1 MHRLYVILLIA
12 GDLLS
17 GGAPAIAQLLP
28 QVPNL
33 ENRIPAPLP
42 PPAQPP
48 IINGP
53 LSQGAVPPAIAEPP
67 NLNTFSDR
75 ATGCVA
81 QGGSAGLS
89 GGELDAYTRECAN
102 DN

>member
-1 MHRLYVILLIA
+1 MRRLYAILLTA
-12 GDLLS
+12 GYLLG

-33 ENRIPAPLP
+33 ENRIPAPPHLP
-42 PPAQPP
+42 RNHPSSTA
-48 IINGP
+48 
-53 LSQGAVPPAIAEPP
+53 LSQGAAPPAIGQPSS
-67 NLNTFSDR
+67 LNTFSDR

-81 QGGSAGLS
+81 QGGSAGLR
-89 GGELDAYTRECAN
+89 GCELDAYTRACAN

>member
-1 MHRLYVILLIA
+1 MHRIHAISLSAGVLLC
-12 GDLLS
+12 
-17 GGAPAIAQLLP
+17 GAPAFAQILP

-48 IINGP
+48 VINGP
-53 LSQGAVPPAIAEPP
+53 LSQGAAPPAIAQPP

-81 QGGSAGLS
+81 QGGSAGLR

>member
-1 MHRLYVILLIA
+1 MHLLYTIILLAA
-12 GDLLS
+12 GCLL
-17 GGAPAIAQLLP
+17 GGAPAFAQFVP

-42 PPAQPP
+42 PPPQPP
-48 IINGP
+48 VINGP
-53 LSQGAVPPAIAEPP
+53 LSQGVAPPSVYEPP

-75 ATGCVA
+75 VTGCLQ
-81 QGGSAGLS
+81 QGGDVDLS
-89 GGELDAYTRECAN
+89 SGELDSFTRACTN